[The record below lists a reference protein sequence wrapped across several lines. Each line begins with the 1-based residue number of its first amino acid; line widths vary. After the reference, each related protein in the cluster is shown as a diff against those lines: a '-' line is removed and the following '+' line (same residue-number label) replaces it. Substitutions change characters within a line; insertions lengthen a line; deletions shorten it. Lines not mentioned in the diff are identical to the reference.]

1 MMHYICVLASYP
13 LYTFHVPLLFPA
25 TPPHPLHLPRT
36 PHSPLARLRAMRREA
51 KVAELKVLDDA
62 RQRFL
67 QHQKTAK
74 EIELQRL
81 DDEIKR
87 RVGAGVGGAG
97 VSEGVRGLLVNQFCG
112 SPIHS
117 FNSSLHTQRVLQLGS
132 GLLDKFIN
140 AEHG

>member
-1 MMHYICVLASYP
+1 MSLLGAISYLFLVQGISYDALCVLTSYP
-13 LYTFHVPLLFPA
+13 LYTFHVPLSFPA
-25 TPPHPLHLPRT
+25 PPPHPLRLPYT
-36 PHSPLARLRAMRREA
+36 PLSPLARLRAMRREA

-87 RVGAGVGGAG
+87 RVCAGVG
-97 VSEGVRGLLVNQFCG
+97 VSEGVRG
-112 SPIHS
+112 
-117 FNSSLHTQRVLQLGS
+117 
-132 GLLDKFIN
+132 
-140 AEHG
+140 

>member
-1 MMHYICVLASYP
+1 MITCVLTSYP
-13 LYTFHVPLLFPA
+13 LYTFHVSLLFPA
-25 TPPHPLHLPRT
+25 PPPHPLHLPHT
-36 PHSPLARLRAMRREA
+36 PLSPLARLRAMRREA

-87 RVGAGVGGAG
+87 RVGAGVEGVG
-97 VSEGVRGLLVNQFCG
+97 VSERVRGYWVM
-112 SPIHS
+112 
-117 FNSSLHTQRVLQLGS
+117 SSMGHPFTHLIVQCMLRDCCSLLGS
-132 GLLDKFIN
+132 ES
-140 AEHG
+140 A